1 MVPRLKIDMV
11 PSHHLKNQKANTNS
25 LSNLH
30 MQSSA
35 SLTSSKSTS
44 KLSTRQL
51 GSATFSQN
59 SASHLMSQ
67 VAHLL
72 ESGSQK
78 ILKNKQQGCSKKEF
92 STRKDLALTSIYFG
106 SLTFKFSLDSFVI
119 CRQFSESFFKKPKFT
134 KESML
139 LVFNLLM
146 YLF

>member
-1 MVPRLKIDMV
+1 MRLILREKPRLTQVVSHEPLICLNLILDVSGEQNSRQEVKKMVPRLKIDMV

-78 ILKNKQQGCSKKEF
+78 ILKNK
-92 STRKDLALTSIYFG
+92 
-106 SLTFKFSLDSFVI
+106 
-119 CRQFSESFFKKPKFT
+119 
-134 KESML
+134 
-139 LVFNLLM
+139 
-146 YLF
+146 